1 MTEPNHRH
9 KEMKYVVVM
18 TAHGEQ
24 AIIFPTDIVHC
35 LVYDPTQVIS
45 AGRFTLTKYGIVHDV
60 YDNATSFNTVIGKTL
75 VPRPEDRD
83 VINKTLHFGP
93 WDYGLTQDQV
103 EDIPGLKGIFD
114 G

>member
-35 LVYDPTQVIS
+35 LVYDPT
-45 AGRFTLTKYGIVHDV
+45 
-60 YDNATSFNTVIGKTL
+60 
-75 VPRPEDRD
+75 
-83 VINKTLHFGP
+83 
-93 WDYGLTQDQV
+93 
-103 EDIPGLKGIFD
+103 
-114 G
+114 

>member
-1 MTEPNHRH
+1 
-9 KEMKYVVVM
+9 
-18 TAHGEQ
+18 
-24 AIIFPTDIVHC
+24 VHC

-45 AGRFTLTKYGIVHDV
+45 AGRFTLIKYGIVHDV